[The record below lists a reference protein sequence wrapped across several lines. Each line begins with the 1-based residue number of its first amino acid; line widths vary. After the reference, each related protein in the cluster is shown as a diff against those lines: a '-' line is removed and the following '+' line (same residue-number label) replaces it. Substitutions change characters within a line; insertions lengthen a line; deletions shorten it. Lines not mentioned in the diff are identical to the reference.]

1 MSAVSFASA
10 GYICPNPLD
19 RVTVVIEVTELV
31 GTITESDTPLVGS
44 VAGTETLTGVI
55 GATAQLT
62 GAVGATDSLS
72 GTITETGSL
81 TGSIECIHD

>member
-1 MSAVSFASA
+1 MTATAFASA

-19 RVTVVIEVTELV
+19 RVTIVIEVTELV

-62 GAVGATDSLS
+62 GTVGATDSLS